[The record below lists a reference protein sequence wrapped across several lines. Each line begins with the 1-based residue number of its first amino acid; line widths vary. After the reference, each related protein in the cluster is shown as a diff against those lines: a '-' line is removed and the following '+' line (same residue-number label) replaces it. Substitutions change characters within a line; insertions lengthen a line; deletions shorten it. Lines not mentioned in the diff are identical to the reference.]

1 MPQPRQTVSY
11 LIKTFREVGLQPD
24 SRHGQNFL
32 IDLNLLELLA
42 RSADA
47 SSDDVILEVGTGTG
61 SLTALLAEKAA
72 EVITVEIDG
81 HLHQLAS
88 ETLHGLDNITL
99 LHQDALHNKNNFD
112 ARVLEVIQQ
121 KLAENPGRKFK
132 LAANLPYNV
141 ATPVISNLLHGDTP
155 PVQMAITI
163 QKELADRIVAKPDT
177 RDYGSLSLWIQ
188 SQCDAEI
195 VRIMPPSVFWPQ
207 PKVYSAIVKI
217 TLRPERRNAIP
228 DLPFFHYFV
237 RHIFLHR
244 RKILRKGIISS
255 YKNRLTKPQVDEIMQ
270 AMNLPADARAE
281 QLDLATMLELCEHI
295 RQRATGTPS
304 D

>member
-11 LIKTFREVGLQPD
+11 LMKTFREVGLQPD

-42 RSADA
+42 KSADA
-47 SSDDVILEVGTGTG
+47 CSDDVILEVGTGTG
-61 SLTALLAEKAA
+61 SLTAILAANA
-72 EVITVEIDG
+72 GEVISVEIDG

-88 ETLHGLDNITL
+88 ETLHGLDNVTL
-99 LHQDALHNKNNFD
+99 LHQDALRNKNNFSPE
-112 ARVLEVIQQ
+112 VLDVIQQ
-121 KLAENPGRKFK
+121 KLAAAPGRQFK

-163 QKELADRIVAKPDT
+163 QRELADRIVAKPNS

-217 TLRPERRNAIP
+217 TLQPERRNAIP

-244 RKILRKGIISS
+244 RKYLRKGIISS
-255 YKNRLTKPQVDEIMQ
+255 YKNRLTKTQVDDIMN
-270 AMNLPADARAE
+270 AMNLGADVRAE

-295 RQRATGTPS
+295 RQRATGEPN